1 MALLANTLYRS
12 KPMAM
17 GASLTLHALAVTWLI
32 ASAWSTPP
40 TAHGVIRM
48 TVVPAGDVGERRMNP
63 AHRAAVSSSKALP
76 EAPKNAPTAHRSEQ
90 EKANIAGSA
99 ALAAADE
106 TAPVFS
112 AEYLNNPAPAYPRL
126 SRQLGEQ
133 GKVLLRVRVTT
144 EGRTAQIVEAQ
155 SSGSA
160 RLDEAARQAV
170 RQWRFVPAQRGG
182 RAVEAWVLVPIVFT
196 LET

>member
-1 MALLANTLYRS
+1 MA
-12 KPMAM
+12 
-17 GASLTLHALAVTWLI
+17 
-32 ASAWSTPP
+32 
-40 TAHGVIRM
+40 
-48 TVVPAGDVGERRMNP
+48 VVAIEEAGERRMNP
-63 AHRAAVSSSKALP
+63 AHRAAVSSSKVLS
-76 EAPKNAPTAHRSEQ
+76 EASKDAPTGNRGEREQ
-90 EKANIAGSA
+90 ADTSGSA
-99 ALAAADE
+99 ALAVANE

-126 SRQLGEQ
+126 SRRLGEQ
-133 GKVLLRVRVTT
+133 GKVLLRVRVTV
-144 EGRTAQIVEAQ
+144 EGRAAQILEAQ

-182 RAVEAWVLVPIVFT
+182 RAVEAWVIVPIVFT

>member
-1 MALLANTLYRS
+1 MALLVTTLYRG

-17 GASLTLHALAVTWLI
+17 GASLMLHALAVALLA
-32 ASAWSTPP
+32 ASVSSTPP
-40 TAHGVIRM
+40 AAHGVIRM
-48 TVVPAGDVGERRMNP
+48 TVVPVSETGERRAN
-63 AHRAAVSSSKALP
+63 RAYSSVASPSQALP
-76 EAPKNAPTAHRSEQ
+76 EASNDALPAHRSAP
-90 EKANIAGSA
+90 EKANASES
-99 ALAAADE
+99 AAADE

-133 GKVLLRVRVTT
+133 GKVLLRVRVTA
-144 EGRTAQIVEAQ
+144 EGKATQVTEAQ

-182 RAVEAWVLVPIVFT
+182 RAVDAWVLVPIVFT

>member
-1 MALLANTLYRS
+1 MALLANTLYRG

-17 GASLTLHALAVTWLI
+17 GASLMLHALAVALLV
-32 ASAWSTPP
+32 ASVSSTPP
-40 TAHGVIRM
+40 AAHGVIRM
-48 TVVPAGDVGERRMNP
+48 TVVPVGEAGERRANHAYSSVASPSQALPEVSNDAPP
-63 AHRAAVSSSKALP
+63 AHRS
-76 EAPKNAPTAHRSEQ
+76 AP
-90 EKANIAGSA
+90 EKANASESA
-99 ALAAADE
+99 ATDE

-133 GKVLLRVRVTT
+133 GKVLLRVRVTM
-144 EGRTAQIVEAQ
+144 EGRAAQIVEAQ

-160 RLDEAARQAV
+160 RLDEAARAAV
-170 RQWRFVPAQRGG
+170 RQWRFVPARRGG
-182 RAVEAWVLVPIVFT
+182 RAVDAWVLVPIVFT

>member
-1 MALLANTLYRS
+1 MVLSAITLYRG
-12 KPMAM
+12 KPLAM
-17 GASLTLHALAVTWLI
+17 GASLMLHALALMWLI
-32 ASAWSTPP
+32 ASASSTPP
-40 TAHGVIRM
+40 KASGVIRM
-48 TVVPAGDVGERRMNP
+48 TVVAIEQAGERRMNP
-63 AHRAAVSSSKALP
+63 AHRAAVSNSKVLS
-76 EAPKNAPTAHRSEQ
+76 EASKDAPTENRGEQ
-90 EKANIAGSA
+90 KQADTSGSA
-99 ALAAADE
+99 ALAVANE

-126 SRQLGEQ
+126 SRRLGEQ
-133 GKVLLRVRVTT
+133 GKVLLRVRVTV
-144 EGRTAQIVEAQ
+144 EGRAAQIVEAQ

-182 RAVEAWVLVPIVFT
+182 QAVEAWVIVPIVFT